1 MALVHRHSFGI
12 KADVRDN
19 IWYIDE
25 LNVVFPVGNNIV
37 LHNVE
42 QKIQKFIA
50 GGAEKTEGITSMAV
64 SPTLKYVAVAE
75 RGDRPYVAVYDLS
88 TLKRRRLLS
97 TPDVLSKEYVCLS
110 FSSDAKFLLTQGGPP
125 DWTLVLW
132 SWEKTKVLCFG
143 RVAVQPEMP
152 ICETSICPYD
162 SNVAI
167 VVGDG
172 CLKFLR
178 NVEGTWKPV
187 PGGLGKREPENNIC
201 HAWLTNERVI
211 VGTDNGNLLLFESFD
226 FKTVLIHSPD
236 NGSRITKIVPYKKGF
251 VCGCDGGMLLMYE
264 KSEEKMEYFKR
275 SKWFKVENNHVPILS
290 MSVSPSEENLAISLQ
305 NHQVFNIPFSNTEFA
320 PSEEMAFE
328 PLFQPFHSKEITGLD
343 VCVLKP
349 LIVTCST
356 DKSVRIWNYLDKTL
370 EQWKEFH
377 EEAMSVAYHPSGF
390 FVLVGFQDKLRLMN
404 VLMDDIRMF
413 REMSIKNC
421 RECRFSNGGQYFAAA
436 HGNAIQ
442 IYNTHSGDLMANLR
456 GHNAK
461 VRSLS
466 FSNNDTKLVSS
477 GMDGGVYEWIVH
489 EGKRAEGHVVKTC
502 NYSSAIMA
510 SDERTMLCCGSDKML
525 RAIVDSEVTVI
536 REAGLCLTQLMLS
549 HSQRLLFAGCENG
562 AIRAYRFPIT
572 GEYHEY
578 PAHIGR
584 VTRVRVAVDDS
595 YLFTTG
601 EDGSLMMF
609 DIRDKDSRRDKKEPT
624 FSEEILV
631 SKADLEEKTQLTA
644 ELEGRVKDLVSQNE
658 YQLKIMEKTHE
669 DQTKEMNLKFQ
680 QELEKENNKYEYLQT
695 EKNEMEMDFEEKLRH
710 QEERHTAA
718 MQELEQTYTQ
728 KIMQELEKY
737 QTLSQEKELEA
748 EKFEEQHQLL
758 VEQHNRLVTELQE
771 EFEFKIADQDAVI
784 EQMAQEAEEQ
794 EKVLEETRRMIEEDC
809 DQEIEQVKREYEE
822 KLATEKENLL
832 KLKGDNGLIKKK
844 NAQLQKK
851 WDDQDTVL
859 KAEQEKNNE
868 LDIKI
873 KTCERDIAGLKKEI
887 KERDETIGDK
897 EKRIYDL
904 KKKNQ
909 ELEKFKFV
917 LDYKIKELR
926 KQIEPKDLEI
936 NGMKETI
943 KEMDAELERYNKTNQ
958 AFELD
963 NSSLQLKL
971 DALQKE
977 LLKQRTQL
985 ADADAL
991 NRRFRTDLEETVQY
1005 IQDYKMLKASVKLL
1019 YQRHCGEPVQS
1030 THLDEDVQKEYTRQR
1045 EYLEKSV
1052 ENLKR
1057 KLAKDTDLHRYEATR
1072 FMQENASLIKEIND
1086 LRREIKILK
1095 AQNNRGK
1102 EQPPKSAGN
1111 KSRTS
1116 TATGGQSRGGDNA
1129 QVRELQRELEMQ
1141 RDEMAKM
1148 RTRLA
1153 ELEALTANRGR
1164 PISREK
1170 LPPVEGASDM

>member
-1 MALVHRHSFGI
+1 MG
-12 KADVRDN
+12 
-19 IWYIDE
+19 
-25 LNVVFPVGNNIV
+25 
-37 LHNVE
+37 
-42 QKIQKFIA
+42 
-50 GGAEKTEGITSMAV
+50 
-64 SPTLKYVAVAE
+64 
-75 RGDRPYVAVYDLS
+75 
-88 TLKRRRLLS
+88 
-97 TPDVLSKEYVCLS
+97 
-110 FSSDAKFLLTQGGPP
+110 
-125 DWTLVLW
+125 
-132 SWEKTKVLCFG
+132 
-143 RVAVQPEMP
+143 
-152 ICETSICPYD
+152 
-162 SNVAI
+162 
-167 VVGDG
+167 
-172 CLKFLR
+172 
-178 NVEGTWKPV
+178 
-187 PGGLGKREPENNIC
+187 
-201 HAWLTNERVI
+201 
-211 VGTDNGNLLLFESFD
+211 
-226 FKTVLIHSPD
+226 
-236 NGSRITKIVPYKKGF
+236 
-251 VCGCDGGMLLMYE
+251 
-264 KSEEKMEYFKR
+264 
-275 SKWFKVENNHVPILS
+275 
-290 MSVSPSEENLAISLQ
+290 
-305 NHQVFNIPFSNTEFA
+305 
-320 PSEEMAFE
+320 
-328 PLFQPFHSKEITGLD
+328 
-343 VCVLKP
+343 
-349 LIVTCST
+349 
-356 DKSVRIWNYLDKTL
+356 
-370 EQWKEFH
+370 
-377 EEAMSVAYHPSGF
+377 
-390 FVLVGFQDKLRLMN
+390 
-404 VLMDDIRMF
+404 
-413 REMSIKNC
+413 
-421 RECRFSNGGQYFAAA
+421 
-436 HGNAIQ
+436 
-442 IYNTHSGDLMANLR
+442 
-456 GHNAK
+456 
-461 VRSLS
+461 
-466 FSNNDTKLVSS
+466 
-477 GMDGGVYEWIVH
+477 
-489 EGKRAEGHVVKTC
+489 
-502 NYSSAIMA
+502 
-510 SDERTMLCCGSDKML
+510 
-525 RAIVDSEVTVI
+525 
-536 REAGLCLTQLMLS
+536 
-549 HSQRLLFAGCENG
+549 
-562 AIRAYRFPIT
+562 
-572 GEYHEY
+572 
-578 PAHIGR
+578 
-584 VTRVRVAVDDS
+584 
-595 YLFTTG
+595 
-601 EDGSLMMF
+601 
-609 DIRDKDSRRDKKEPT
+609 
-624 FSEEILV
+624 
-631 SKADLEEKTQLTA
+631 
-644 ELEGRVKDLVSQNE
+644 
-658 YQLKIMEKTHE
+658 
-669 DQTKEMNLKFQ
+669 
-680 QELEKENNKYEYLQT
+680 QT

-794 EKVLEETRRMIEEDC
+794 ERVLEETRRMIEEDC
-809 DQEIEQVKREYEE
+809 DTEIEQVKRGYEE
-822 KLATEKENLL
+822 KLSTEKENLL
-832 KLKGDNGLIKKK
+832 KLKGDNGLIKKR

-851 WDDQDTVL
+851 WDDQDSIL
-859 KAEQEKNNE
+859 KAEQEKNSE
-868 LDIKI
+868 LDHKI
-873 KTCERDIAGLKKEI
+873 KMAERDIVGLKKEI

-897 EKRIYDL
+897 EKRIYDM

-958 AFELD
+958 VFELD
-963 NSSLQLKL
+963 NQSLQLKL

-977 LLKQRTQL
+977 LLRQRTQL

-1129 QVRELQRELEMQ
+1129 QVLELQRELEMQ